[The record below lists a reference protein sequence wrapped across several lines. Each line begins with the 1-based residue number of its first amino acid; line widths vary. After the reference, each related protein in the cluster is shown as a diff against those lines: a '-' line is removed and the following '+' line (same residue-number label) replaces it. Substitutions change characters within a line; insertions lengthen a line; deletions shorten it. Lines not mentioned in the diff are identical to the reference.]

1 MDKPLFVIS
10 SPFDSYSG
18 YGARSRDL
26 IKAIIDLDKYDVK
39 LVPQRW
45 GGTAWGFCKNN
56 PNWEF
61 LWGHKMTPE
70 FENTQPDIWMQIT
83 IPSEFNPIGK
93 YNIGV
98 TAGIEATVCRV
109 EWVDGLNK
117 MDMNWVSSKF
127 SKDVFEN
134 VVYDRKNNGIVEGR
148 IAVNKPIHV
157 IFEGADLNV
166 YKPLK
171 SIEIKNINF
180 STIPEQFNF
189 LFVGH
194 WMNGNLGNDRKNLGL
209 LIFEFFQTFKNTKN
223 KPALILKATTG
234 VSSYIS
240 RNEILDRINSIRKL
254 IDSKDLPNIYLING
268 DLDDSEMNELYN
280 HPKVKCMISLTKG
293 EGFGRP
299 LLEFSLTQKPII
311 ASGWSGHLDFLKP
324 EFTMLLQG
332 VLEPVHESAANDWLI
347 KEAMW
352 FKPTQQ
358 KISTSMK
365 DMVKN
370 YKKVL
375 EMSKRQSHF
384 SKSNFSWENMKDLIG
399 KTLDENVKEF
409 PKQVELVLPKLIK
422 LE

>member
-1 MDKPLFVIS
+1 
-10 SPFDSYSG
+10 
-18 YGARSRDL
+18 
-26 IKAIIDLDKYDVK
+26 
-39 LVPQRW
+39 
-45 GGTAWGFCKNN
+45 
-56 PNWEF
+56 
-61 LWGHKMTPE
+61 
-70 FENTQPDIWMQIT
+70 
-83 IPSEFNPIGK
+83 
-93 YNIGV
+93 
-98 TAGIEATVCRV
+98 
-109 EWVDGLNK
+109 